1 MAEKNL
7 IRSKNKN
14 YSYLF
19 FILWPFASFIYS
31 LKNYRQKSSR
41 NIVALFIGFMGFTI
55 VVSETGF
62 DAYRYIEWFK
72 SISVGSNGVGYL
84 FHDLYS
90 DQSKMDIYDS
100 LLMGVVSIF
109 TDNWRIFYAA
119 VGLIYGFFYS
129 RNIWYLL
136 DRIDWRL
143 NFTSIIFII
152 GFGFIYGIHSYQ
164 FVRFPTAALIY
175 FFAVFPYF
183 FEGKKNQ
190 LLWVLITPLMH
201 WSFFYP
207 VTLMFAFILLPKK
220 LDVYFSLFVIT
231 TFFVEFE
238 LTPITEFLKVVLP
251 SAGSEEKVRTYG
263 DEGYAETIQENLET
277 LNWYIRD
284 RGLMIK
290 YLIIAFTFYLYFTER
305 KGLFYN
311 KNFKELFAFSLLLCS
326 VGNVLSVIP
335 SGGRFIA
342 LAQLFL
348 FGLFILS
355 FDKIKTTKTLK
366 IILYPSAFVLI
377 IYVIVGVRIALDTM
391 GIGTI
396 FGNPFSALFL
406 DDTTPIIDYVKSLL
420 N

>member
-1 MAEKNL
+1 MVENNL

-19 FILWPFASFIYS
+19 FLLWPFASFIYS

-55 VVSETGF
+55 VISGTGF
-62 DAYRYIEWFK
+62 DAYRYAEWFK
-72 SISVGSNGVGYL
+72 SFSIGSSGVGGL

-100 LLMGVVSIF
+100 LLMGVVSFF
-109 TDNWRIFYAA
+109 TDNWRIFYAT

-136 DRIDWRL
+136 DRINWKLR
-143 NFTSIIFII
+143 FTTAIFII
-152 GFGFIYGIHSYQ
+152 GFGFIYGTHSYQ
-164 FVRFPTAALIY
+164 FVRFSTAALI
-175 FFAVFPYF
+175 FFFGAFPYF
-183 FEGKKNQ
+183 FEGKRNK
-190 LLWVLITPLMH
+190 LLWVLITPLVH

-220 LDVYFSLFVIT
+220 LDVYFSLFVVT
-231 TFFVEFE
+231 TFFIEFE
-238 LTPITEFLKVVLP
+238 LTPVTEFLKNILP
-251 SAGSEEKVRTYG
+251 SGGFQEKIGTYG
-263 DEGYAETIQENLET
+263 NEGYAETIQDSFET
-277 LNWYIRD
+277 LNWYIRY

-290 YLIIAFTFYLYFTER
+290 YLIIAFTIYLFITER
-305 KGLFYN
+305 KRLYFN
-311 KNFKELFAFSLLLCS
+311 KNYNVLFAFSLLLYS

-355 FDKIKTTKTLK
+355 LDKIKTTKFLK
-366 IILYPSAFVLI
+366 IILFTSYFILI

-391 GIGTI
+391 GVGTI
-396 FGNPFSALFL
+396 FGNPFTALFL
-406 DDTTPIIDYVKSLL
+406 DDTTPIIDYVKSLI